1 MATLAIGD
9 IHGNLGALEDLLYKV
24 LPELNSDD
32 ELVFLGDYIDRGPN
46 TRGCIETILGLKRS
60 LSATVVCLMG
70 NHEDW
75 MLRSY
80 RDPTSHSWIIG
91 MEAFDTITSY
101 SVDAATQIRRAM
113 EAAGMS
119 LVMGKVE
126 LPYHLFFDALPP
138 DHLDFFRNLRLYHR
152 TPDVVCVHGG
162 LDPRKGPVEQQS
174 RKALIW
180 GTDDF
185 VEAYD
190 GDDIIVYGHWR
201 NCVIGDDGLPRPRI
215 GNGKTYGI
223 DTIAHGV
230 LTAIR
235 FPGERI
241 FQSSM

>member
-1 MATLAIGD
+1 MRQSI
-9 IHGNLGALEDLLYKV
+9 
-24 LPELNSDD
+24 P
-32 ELVFLGDYIDRGPN
+32 R
-46 TRGCIETILGLKRS
+46 
-60 LSATVVCLMG
+60 
-70 NHEDW
+70 
-75 MLRSY
+75 
-80 RDPTSHSWIIG
+80 
-91 MEAFDTITSY
+91 
-101 SVDAATQIRRAM
+101 
-113 EAAGMS
+113 
-119 LVMGKVE
+119 
-126 LPYHLFFDALPP
+126 
-138 DHLDFFRNLRLYHR
+138 
-152 TPDVVCVHGG
+152 HGG

-223 DTIAHGV
+223 DTISHGV